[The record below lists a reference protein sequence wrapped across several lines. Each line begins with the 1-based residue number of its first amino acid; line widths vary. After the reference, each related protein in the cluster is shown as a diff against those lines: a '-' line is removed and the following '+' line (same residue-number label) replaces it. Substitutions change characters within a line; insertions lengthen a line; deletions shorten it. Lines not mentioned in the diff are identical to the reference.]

1 MSGGAVW
8 LNGDFVERDEAKVSA
23 FDAAVQHAVGLFE
36 TMHSVGG
43 EVWRLD
49 RHLERLIDSARMLGL
64 SESLKFNPLRET
76 VRRVVEKAGL
86 ERGRVRLTITGG
98 DLNMLAS
105 SGHGPHDPTV
115 LIVAQPATAYPAE
128 MLGRGVM
135 ATIADGR
142 VNPLD
147 PFAGHKTLNYWPRLR
162 ALQQASSAGAGE
174 TIFLQVT
181 NHLAGGAVSNLF
193 LVKNGALLTPIARGE
208 EDAGAMAAPVL
219 PGITRQA
226 VIDAAEAVG
235 VGCARRML
243 SVEDLLEADEAF
255 LTNTSW
261 GVLPVVQI
269 EKSPIGDGAPGE
281 LTRRLREAIDAERA
295 SL

>member
-49 RHLERLIDSARMLGL
+49 RHLERLIDSARILGL

-128 MLGRGVM
+128 MLGKGVM

-142 VNPLD
+142 ANPLD

-208 EDAGAMAAPVL
+208 EEAGALAAPVL

-226 VIDAAEAVG
+226 VIDAAEAIG

-269 EKSPIGDGAPGE
+269 EKVLIGEGAPGE
-281 LTRRLREAIDAERA
+281 LTRRLREAIDEERA